1 MSIASGAAGAPV
13 APVPGAQS
21 ADQGAG
27 GALARTGRIL
37 REYLPAV
44 LVAVAGLV
52 IWELAVRS
60 MNARVNILPAPTS
73 IASALATY
81 WNDTRFPVSRAA
93 LNTLTEAVGG
103 FFIGTGAGIVVA
115 LVASRWGVARALLLP
130 IAVAANAIPIIALSP
145 LFNTWFGLLSPLSKM
160 MMAAVLSFFPVMANV
175 TRGLSGA
182 DPAAL
187 ELMRSYAATEG
198 TILRK
203 VRIPN
208 SLPYLFT
215 ALKLAS
221 TLSLI
226 GAIVAEYFGG
236 QTAVLGQLVITSIS
250 ALRFDITWA
259 CISLAAGAG
268 IVFYL
273 LIALVERI
281 VIPWHSSVRGEG

>member
-1 MSIASGAAGAPV
+1 VSAATGV
-13 APVPGAQS
+13 
-21 ADQGAG
+21 AG
-27 GALARTGRIL
+27 GGRPSRDGGGPSQRRARRL
-37 REYLPAV
+37 LVEYLPAV
-44 LVAVAGLV
+44 LVALAGLV

-60 MNARVNILPAPTS
+60 LNIRTFILPAPTA
-73 IASALATY
+73 IAAALGSY
-81 WNDTRFPVSRAA
+81 WSDTHFPIAKSA

-103 FFIGTGAGIVVA
+103 FLIGTGAGVLVA
-115 LVASRWGVARALLLP
+115 LVATRWNVARALLLP
-130 IAVAANAIPIIALSP
+130 LAVAANAIPIIALSP
-145 LFNTWFGLLSPLSKM
+145 LFNTWFGITNPMSKM
-160 MMAAVLSFFPVMANV
+160 MMAAVLSFFPVMANM

-182 DPAAL
+182 DPSAL
-187 ELMRSYAATEG
+187 ELMRSYAASEA

-203 VRIPN
+203 LRVPN

-259 CISLAAGAG
+259 CITLVAAAGIG
-268 IVFYL
+268 FYL
-273 LIALVERI
+273 VLALLERL

>member
-1 MSIASGAAGAPV
+1 
-13 APVPGAQS
+13 
-21 ADQGAG
+21 
-27 GALARTGRIL
+27 
-37 REYLPAV
+37 
-44 LVAVAGLV
+44 
-52 IWELAVRS
+52 
-60 MNARVNILPAPTS
+60 
-73 IASALATY
+73 
-81 WNDTRFPVSRAA
+81 
-93 LNTLTEAVGG
+93 
-103 FFIGTGAGIVVA
+103 VA
-115 LVASRWGVARALLLP
+115 LVASRWGVARGLLLP

-145 LFNTWFGLLSPLSKM
+145 LFNAWFGLTNPLSKM

-182 DPAAL
+182 DAGAI
-187 ELMRSYAATEG
+187 ELMRSYAASEG

-203 VRIPN
+203 VRVPN
-208 SLPYLFT
+208 ALPFLFT

-259 CISLAAGAG
+259 CITLAAGAG

-273 LIALVERI
+273 LLALAERL

>member
-1 MSIASGAAGAPV
+1 MSAASGVAGGPVPDPGTGGAGAR
-13 APVPGAQS
+13 
-21 ADQGAG
+21 AG
-27 GALARTGRIL
+27 RLL

-52 IWELAVRS
+52 IWEIAVRS
-60 MNARVNILPAPTS
+60 MNARVNILPAPSS
-73 IASALATY
+73 IAAALATY
-81 WNDTRFPVSRAA
+81 WSDTRFPVSKAA
-93 LNTLTEAVGG
+93 LNTLVEAVGG

-115 LVASRWGVARALLLP
+115 VVASRWGVARALLLP

-145 LFNTWFGLLSPLSKM
+145 LFNTWFGLLNPLSKM
-160 MMAAVLSFFPVMANV
+160 MMAAVLSFFPVMVNV
-175 TRGLSGA
+175 TRGLSGP
-182 DPAAL
+182 DPAAI
-187 ELMRSYAATEG
+187 ELMRSYAASEG

-259 CISLAAGAG
+259 CITLAAAAG

-273 LIALVERI
+273 LIALVERL
-281 VIPWHSSVRGEG
+281 VIPWHSSVRGEA

>member
-1 MSIASGAAGAPV
+1 VSAATGV
-13 APVPGAQS
+13 
-21 ADQGAG
+21 AG
-27 GALARTGRIL
+27 GGRPSRDAGPAPRRARRLLG
-37 REYLPAV
+37 EYLPAV
-44 LVAVAGLV
+44 LVALAGLLV
-52 IWELAVRS
+52 WELAVRS
-60 MNARVNILPAPTS
+60 LNIRTFILPAPTA
-73 IASALATY
+73 IA
-81 WNDTRFPVSRAA
+81 AA
-93 LNTLTEAVGG
+93 LGNYWSDTHFPIAKSAVNTLTEAVGG
-103 FFIGTGAGIVVA
+103 FLIGTGAGVLVA
-115 LVASRWGVARALLLP
+115 LVASRWNVARALLLP
-130 IAVAANAIPIIALSP
+130 LAVAANAIPIIALSP
-145 LFNTWFGLLSPLSKM
+145 LFNTWFGITNPMSKM
-160 MMAAVLSFFPVMANV
+160 MMAAVLSFFPVMANM

-182 DPAAL
+182 DPSAL
-187 ELMRSYAATEG
+187 ELMRSYAASEA

-203 VRIPN
+203 LRVPN

-259 CISLAAGAG
+259 CITLVAAAG

-273 LIALVERI
+273 VLALLERL

>member
-1 MSIASGAAGAPV
+1 
-13 APVPGAQS
+13 
-21 ADQGAG
+21 
-27 GALARTGRIL
+27 
-37 REYLPAV
+37 
-44 LVAVAGLV
+44 
-52 IWELAVRS
+52 

-259 CISLAAGAG
+259 CITLAAGAG

>member
-1 MSIASGAAGAPV
+1 MSAATGV
-13 APVPGAQS
+13 
-21 ADQGAG
+21 AG
-27 GALARTGRIL
+27 GGRPSRDAGPSPRRARRLVG
-37 REYLPAV
+37 EYLPAV
-44 LVAVAGLV
+44 LVAIAGLV
-52 IWELAVRS
+52 LWELFVRAS
-60 MNARVNILPAPTS
+60 NIRAFILPAPS
-73 IASALATY
+73 AIAAALGTY
-81 WNDTRFPVSRAA
+81 WSDSHFPIAKST

-103 FFIGTGAGIVVA
+103 FLIGTGSGILVA
-115 LVASRWGVARALLLP
+115 LVASRWNVARALLLP
-130 IAVAANAIPIIALSP
+130 LAVAANAIPIIALSP
-145 LFNTWFGLLSPLSKM
+145 LFNTWFGITNPLSKM
-160 MMAAVLSFFPVMANV
+160 MMAAILSFFPVMANM

-182 DPAAL
+182 DPSAL
-187 ELMRSYAATEG
+187 ELMRSYAASES

-203 VRIPN
+203 LRVPN

-259 CISLAAGAG
+259 CITLVAAAG

-273 LIALVERI
+273 LLALLERL

>member
-1 MSIASGAAGAPV
+1 VSAAPDVALRPPPPDPGTPASDGTPRAV
-13 APVPGAQS
+13 RLV
-21 ADQGAG
+21 
-27 GALARTGRIL
+27 

-52 IWELAVRS
+52 IWELVVRA
-60 MNARVNILPAPTS
+60 MNMRVSILPAPTS
-73 IASALATY
+73 IAGALGTY
-81 WNDTRFPVSRAA
+81 WSDTRFPVSKAA

-103 FFIGTGAGIVVA
+103 FLIGTGAGVVVA
-115 LVASRWGVARALLLP
+115 LVASRWGVARGLLLP

-145 LFNTWFGLLSPLSKM
+145 LFNAWFGLTNPLSKM

-182 DPAAL
+182 DPGAL
-187 ELMRSYAATEG
+187 ELMRSYAASEG
-198 TILRK
+198 EILRK

-208 SLPYLFT
+208 ALPYLFT

-259 CISLAAGAG
+259 CITLAAGAG

-273 LIALVERI
+273 LLALAERLA
-281 VIPWHSSVRGEG
+281 IPWHSSVRAEG

>member
-1 MSIASGAAGAPV
+1 MSAATGV
-13 APVPGAQS
+13 
-21 ADQGAG
+21 AG
-27 GALARTGRIL
+27 GGRPSRDAGPSPRRARRLVG
-37 REYLPAV
+37 EYLPAV
-44 LVAVAGLV
+44 LVAIAGLV
-52 IWELAVRS
+52 LWELFVRAS
-60 MNARVNILPAPTS
+60 NIRAFILPAPS
-73 IASALATY
+73 AIAAALGTY
-81 WNDTRFPVSRAA
+81 WNDSHFPIAKST

-103 FFIGTGAGIVVA
+103 FLIGTGSGILVA
-115 LVASRWGVARALLLP
+115 LVASRWNVARALLLP
-130 IAVAANAIPIIALSP
+130 LAVAANAIPIIALSP
-145 LFNTWFGLLSPLSKM
+145 LFNTWFGITNPLSKM
-160 MMAAVLSFFPVMANV
+160 MMAAILSFFPVMANM

-182 DPAAL
+182 DPSAL
-187 ELMRSYAATEG
+187 ELMRSYAASES

-203 VRIPN
+203 LRVPN

-259 CISLAAGAG
+259 CITLVAAAG

-273 LIALVERI
+273 LLALLERL

>member
-1 MSIASGAAGAPV
+1 MSATSGVAVPPPSGEPV
-13 APVPGAQS
+13 RDPVSMRRPTRVVA
-21 ADQGAG
+21 
-27 GALARTGRIL
+27 
-37 REYLPAV
+37 EYLPAV
-44 LVAVAGLV
+44 LVAIAGLV
-52 IWELAVRS
+52 LWEVVVRS
-60 MNARVNILPAPTS
+60 ANARVNILPAPTS
-73 IASALATY
+73 IAAALGAY
-81 WNDTRFPVSRAA
+81 WNDTHFPVSKAA
-93 LNTLTEAVGG
+93 LNTLTEAIGG
-103 FFIGTGAGIVVA
+103 FLIGTGAGVVVA
-115 LVASRWGVARALLLP
+115 LVASRWGVARGLLLP

-145 LFNTWFGLLSPLSKM
+145 LFNAWFGLTNPLSKM

-182 DPAAL
+182 DPGAL
-187 ELMRSYAATEG
+187 ELMRSYAASEG

-208 SLPYLFT
+208 ALPYLFT

-259 CISLAAGAG
+259 CITLAAGAG

-273 LIALVERI
+273 LLALVERL

>member
-1 MSIASGAAGAPV
+1 MSAASGVAGAPIPD
-13 APVPGAQS
+13 APGRDAGTGGVGARS
-21 ADQGAG
+21 V
-27 GALARTGRIL
+27 RIA

-52 IWELAVRS
+52 IWEVAVRGL
-60 MNARVNILPAPTS
+60 NARVNVLPAPTS

-145 LFNTWFGLLSPLSKM
+145 LFNTWFALLNPLSKM

-187 ELMRSYAATEG
+187 ELLRSYAASDG

-259 CISLAAGAG
+259 CITLAAGAG

-273 LIALVERI
+273 LIALVERL
-281 VIPWHSSVRGEG
+281 VIPWHSSVRAEG

>member
-1 MSIASGAAGAPV
+1 MSAATGV
-13 APVPGAQS
+13 
-21 ADQGAG
+21 AG
-27 GALARTGRIL
+27 GRRGSRDTGSSPRRARRLIA
-37 REYLPAV
+37 EYLPAV
-44 LVAVAGLV
+44 LVAIAGLV
-52 IWELAVRS
+52 LWELFVRAS
-60 MNARVNILPAPTS
+60 NIRAFILPAPTS
-73 IASALATY
+73 IAAALGAY
-81 WNDTRFPVSRAA
+81 WSDSHFPIAKST

-103 FFIGTGAGIVVA
+103 FLIGTGSGILVA
-115 LVASRWGVARALLLP
+115 LVATRWKVAAALLLP
-130 IAVAANAIPIIALSP
+130 LAVAANAIPIIALSP
-145 LFNTWFGLLSPLSKM
+145 LFNTWFGITNPMSKM
-160 MMAAVLSFFPVMANV
+160 MMAAVLSFFPVMANM

-182 DPAAL
+182 EPSAL
-187 ELMRSYAATEG
+187 ELMRSYAASES

-203 VRIPN
+203 LRIPN

-259 CISLAAGAG
+259 CITLVAAAG

-273 LIALVERI
+273 LLALLERL

>member
-1 MSIASGAAGAPV
+1 
-13 APVPGAQS
+13 
-21 ADQGAG
+21 
-27 GALARTGRIL
+27 
-37 REYLPAV
+37 
-44 LVAVAGLV
+44 
-52 IWELAVRS
+52 
-60 MNARVNILPAPTS
+60 
-73 IASALATY
+73 
-81 WNDTRFPVSRAA
+81 
-93 LNTLTEAVGG
+93 
-103 FFIGTGAGIVVA
+103 
-115 LVASRWGVARALLLP
+115 
-130 IAVAANAIPIIALSP
+130 
-145 LFNTWFGLLSPLSKM
+145 M

-259 CISLAAGAG
+259 CITLAAGAG

-273 LIALVERI
+273 LLALAERLA
-281 VIPWHSSVRGEG
+281 IPWHSSVRAEG

>member
-1 MSIASGAAGAPV
+1 MSAATGV
-13 APVPGAQS
+13 AGGRPS
-21 ADQGAG
+21 AD
-27 GALARTGRIL
+27 LRPSPRRARRLVGD
-37 REYLPAV
+37 YLPAV

-52 IWELAVRS
+52 IWELAVRGLN
-60 MNARVNILPAPTS
+60 MRAFILPAPTA
-73 IASALATY
+73 IASALGTY
-81 WNDTRFPVSRAA
+81 WNDTRFPVSKAA
-93 LNTLTEAVGG
+93 LNTLTEAIGG
-103 FFIGTGAGIVVA
+103 FAIGTGAGILVA
-115 LVASRWGVARALLLP
+115 LVATRWGVARALLLP

-145 LFNTWFGLLSPLSKM
+145 LFNAWFGITNPLSKM
-160 MMAAVLSFFPVMANV
+160 MMAAVLSFFPVMANM

-187 ELMRSYAATEG
+187 ELMRSYAASEA

-203 VRIPN
+203 LRFPN

-250 ALRFDITWA
+250 ALRFDVTWA
-259 CISLAAGAG
+259 CITLAAGAG

-273 LIALVERI
+273 LLALAERL
-281 VIPWHSSVRGEG
+281 VIPWHSSVRDPG

>member
-1 MSIASGAAGAPV
+1 
-13 APVPGAQS
+13 
-21 ADQGAG
+21 
-27 GALARTGRIL
+27 
-37 REYLPAV
+37 
-44 LVAVAGLV
+44 
-52 IWELAVRS
+52 
-60 MNARVNILPAPTS
+60 
-73 IASALATY
+73 
-81 WNDTRFPVSRAA
+81 
-93 LNTLTEAVGG
+93 
-103 FFIGTGAGIVVA
+103 
-115 LVASRWGVARALLLP
+115 
-130 IAVAANAIPIIALSP
+130 
-145 LFNTWFGLLSPLSKM
+145 M

-187 ELMRSYAATEG
+187 ELMRSYAASEG

-259 CISLAAGAG
+259 CITLAAGGGDRVLPADRARRAPRDPVAQLRARRG
-268 IVFYL
+268 L
-273 LIALVERI
+273 SATGTSRPPLRGPE
-281 VIPWHSSVRGEG
+281 SVMFG

>member
-1 MSIASGAAGAPV
+1 VSAATGV
-13 APVPGAQS
+13 
-21 ADQGAG
+21 AG
-27 GALARTGRIL
+27 GGRGTRDTRTSPRRARRLVG
-37 REYLPAV
+37 EYLPAV
-44 LVAVAGLV
+44 LVAIAGLV
-52 IWELAVRS
+52 LWELFVRAS
-60 MNARVNILPAPTS
+60 NIRAFILPAPTS
-73 IASALATY
+73 IAAALGAY
-81 WNDTRFPVSRAA
+81 WSDSHFPIAKST

-103 FFIGTGAGIVVA
+103 FLIGTGSGILVA
-115 LVASRWGVARALLLP
+115 LVATRWKVAAALLLP
-130 IAVAANAIPIIALSP
+130 LAVAANAIPIIALSP
-145 LFNTWFGLLSPLSKM
+145 LFNTWFGITNPMSKI
-160 MMAAVLSFFPVMANV
+160 MMAAVLSFFPVMANM

-182 DPAAL
+182 DPSAL
-187 ELMRSYAATEG
+187 ELMRSYAASES

-203 VRIPN
+203 LRIPN

-259 CISLAAGAG
+259 CITLVAAAG

-273 LIALVERI
+273 LLALLERL